1 MFDPSK
7 RELLHNQYIKGVIFL
22 DSNLLS
28 DFLPKFKE
36 KSRERQFINAAI
48 DIIRG
53 GSFSNKK
60 ENYIQEVVSYF
71 NTNKRTLLKQIVNHR
86 DPILKKRYLNIYLS
100 NVSPVLDTFLQKN
113 FLQTVY
119 QEDTIYSW
127 DINTAFNKS
136 DAFIEKEVQLI
147 GPNHQV
153 LSSTVDNI
161 TSLKNLSP

>member
-28 DFLPKFKE
+28 DLLPEFKE
-36 KSRERQFINAAI
+36 KSRERQFVNAAI

-53 GSFSNKK
+53 GSSSNKK

-100 NVSPVLDTFLQKN
+100 NVSPILDTFLQKN

-147 GPNHQV
+147 GPNHQL

-161 TSLKNLSP
+161 TSLRDLSP